1 MLTMATHPCLF
12 HLQQPPSP
20 APLHHPSLPTSRC
33 RHCHDTTGG
42 PQWFGSKLRAKLW
55 REINSA
61 GLGGL
66 INRRLLLIVLCRRCK
81 KPPRRSAA
89 ALNQFHGPFITGE
102 IKPIFSFQFFT
113 IIGPLLSHLSG
124 CALAGDKDTSVYEL
138 RRPVALGGAVLSSS
152 FLQPVAQT
160 ICPPSPLS
168 AVHREEGE
176 RVQGRV
182 SSRGQDRD
190 HAGACR
196 TSL

>member
-1 MLTMATHPCLF
+1 MT
-12 HLQQPPSP
+12 PPVDP
-20 APLHHPSLPTSRC
+20 RWL
-33 RHCHDTTGG
+33 
-42 PQWFGSKLRAKLW
+42 GSKLRAKLW

-66 INRRLLLIVLCRRCK
+66 INRRLLLIVLRRRRK

-138 RRPVALGGAVLSSS
+138 WRAAALRGAVLSSS
-152 FLQPVAQT
+152 LLQPVAQT
-160 ICPPSPLS
+160 IPPPSPHSLLQC
-168 AVHREEGE
+168 APGEAREIRPRQPRTGP
-176 RVQGRV
+176 RPTTA
-182 SSRGQDRD
+182 D
-190 HAGACR
+190 HCR
-196 TSL
+196 TTLQILELDSFQHKDQQFRKRFLFIL

>member
-1 MLTMATHPCLF
+1 MT
-12 HLQQPPSP
+12 PPVDP
-20 APLHHPSLPTSRC
+20 R
-33 RHCHDTTGG
+33 
-42 PQWFGSKLRAKLW
+42 WFGSKLRAKLW

-66 INRRLLLIVLCRRCK
+66 INRRLLLIVLRRRCK

-138 RRPVALGGAVLSSS
+138 WRPAALRGAVLSSS
-152 FLQPVAQT
+152 LLQPVAQAIPT
-160 ICPPSPLS
+160 PPLLQCAPGEG
-168 AVHREEGE
+168 REI
-176 RVQGRV
+176 RPQQPRT
-182 SSRGQDRD
+182 RPRPTTADD
-190 HAGACR
+190 CR
-196 TSL
+196 TSFQILELDSFQHKDQQFRKRFLFIV

>member
-1 MLTMATHPCLF
+1 M
-12 HLQQPPSP
+12 
-20 APLHHPSLPTSRC
+20 
-33 RHCHDTTGG
+33 
-42 PQWFGSKLRAKLW
+42 RAKLW

-66 INRRLLLIVLCRRCK
+66 INRRLLLIVLRRRCK

-138 RRPVALGGAVLSSS
+138 WRPAALRGAVLSSS
-152 FLQPVAQT
+152 PLQPVAQT
-160 ICPPSPLS
+160 IPTPPPHPPSS
-168 AVHREEGE
+168 SVHREKGE
-176 RVQGRV
+176 RLDP
-182 SSRGQDRD
+182 SSRERDRD
-190 HAGACR
+190 QRRLSNIFPNIR
-196 TSL
+196 TGLVSTQRPTVQETIPVYSLAANPRVYTVKA

>member
-1 MLTMATHPCLF
+1 MT
-12 HLQQPPSP
+12 PPVDP
-20 APLHHPSLPTSRC
+20 RWL
-33 RHCHDTTGG
+33 
-42 PQWFGSKLRAKLW
+42 GSKLRAKLW

-66 INRRLLLIVLCRRCK
+66 INRRLLLIVLRRRCK

-138 RRPVALGGAVLSSS
+138 WRPAALRGAVLSSS
-152 FLQPVAQT
+152 PLQPVAQT
-160 ICPPSPLS
+160 IPPPLLLQC
-168 AVHREEGE
+168 APGEGREI
-176 RVQGRV
+176 RAQ
-182 SSRGQDRD
+182 QP
-190 HAGACR
+190 R
-196 TSL
+196 TRPRPTTTVEHLSKY